1 MGSVKDLDISKAP
14 TDNEPGQGCFN
25 FSDRYSVFDWGE
37 MPDHIP
43 HKGEALCL
51 ITAYFFEK
59 LEEKGIKTHYRGIK
73 ENGKTK
79 KLSELNHPS
88 GQLEVSLVRVIEPEY
103 DNGEY
108 DYSFYD
114 NKVSNCLI
122 PLEVI
127 YRNTLPKHSS
137 FRTRAEKGVIDIN
150 DYGLE
155 KMPPP
160 GTTLDQPIFDVSTKL
175 EASDRYIS
183 WKEAKKIAGL
193 NDKELSQAQE
203 LLAEVN
209 NLITREVKQAGLKN
223 LDGKIELAFDSN
235 RELMVV
241 DAVGT
246 PDECRFAY
254 NGFSIS
260 KEAVRKYYR
269 QTEWHQ
275 EVTQAKKNYGKD
287 WKQKVATSPE
297 PLPEKILDLISQ
309 LYMVCT
315 NEVTG
320 IQWFDNI
327 SSFSEIRSQL
337 QEIT

>member
-88 GQLEVSLVRVIEPEY
+88 GQLEVLLVRV
-103 DNGEY
+103 
-108 DYSFYD
+108 
-114 NKVSNCLI
+114 
-122 PLEVI
+122 
-127 YRNTLPKHSS
+127 
-137 FRTRAEKGVIDIN
+137 
-150 DYGLE
+150 
-155 KMPPP
+155 
-160 GTTLDQPIFDVSTKL
+160 
-175 EASDRYIS
+175 
-183 WKEAKKIAGL
+183 KEAKKIAGL

-320 IQWFDNI
+320 IQWFDDI